1 MAILRFLQQNAEWMC
16 AIAIVIFTA
25 VQCWLA
31 YQQNLQNIRMK
42 RLELANGLDRVCTI
56 FAGEKEHAK
65 RISEWLMS
73 NASNFI
79 FLLNKK
85 DRAKYMNF
93 AAFLYNYCNHTFL
106 GQVEVIQAMKDFN
119 KLLYELELVLGNA
132 KYGLI
137 NEQKELEAIEK
148 AKRIANGK

>member
-1 MAILRFLQQNAEWMC
+1 MSILKFLQQNAEWMC
-16 AIAIVIFTA
+16 AIAIVGFTA

-31 YQQNLQNIRMK
+31 YQQNMQNIRMK

-56 FAGEKEHAK
+56 FTGDKEHAK
-65 RISEWLMS
+65 RISEWLLS

-85 DRAKYMNF
+85 DRAKDMNLT
-93 AAFLYNYCNHTFL
+93 AFLYNYCNHDFL
-106 GQVEVIQAMKDFN
+106 GPVEVIQAMKDFN

-137 NEQKELEAIEK
+137 DEQKEIDTIEK
-148 AKRIANGK
+148 AKKVANEK